1 MLSRWTIDVD
11 ACATP
16 FSAVASRYLTFQD
29 DMLRTELHDQI
40 IYANP
45 PYAIGAKN
53 GCAGIE
59 ACLRKLVCG
68 DVRERS
74 CTLIALLPALPHTD
88 WYAEFVDRCH
98 ELYMLTGS
106 LAFPNLFMHP
116 PPSREGYLWVCR
128 SYILCVWRP
137 EPVPEKP
144 VAPHRLEVPPLS
156 RNHPAGEVHLRCCS
170 HCGRIRVLPRHA
182 SPIIFEIPIDVF
194 VCSDSPDERYGHC
207 KAPQYLPTLF

>member
-1 MLSRWTIDVD
+1 MVSLY
-11 ACATP
+11 AL
-16 FSAVASRYLTFQD
+16 AVHFVLLITQW
-29 DMLRTELHDQI
+29 TELHGQI

-137 EPVPEKP
+137 EPAPEKP

-194 VCSDSPDERYGHC
+194 VCSRIVPMRGMDIARRHSICQPC
-207 KAPQYLPTLF
+207 SKIFLTL